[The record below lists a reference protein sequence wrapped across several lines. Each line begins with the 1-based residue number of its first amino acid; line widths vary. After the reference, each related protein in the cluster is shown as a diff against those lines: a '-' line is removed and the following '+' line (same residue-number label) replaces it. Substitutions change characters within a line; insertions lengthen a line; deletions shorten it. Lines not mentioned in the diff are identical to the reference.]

1 MSACKSWCSSW
12 KSSFGRRSRH
22 APSANHL
29 LRWRLQAL
37 EPTGCFKRFHRIA
50 QLDYELVDQIT
61 SGTLECPDVK
71 SRGSGCDTCQHQGC
85 LSFRATWSLNAHEA
99 SPFDQA
105 GAQHSQSPKC
115 RYGAVM
121 GHRPTS
127 ASQGTDQYSSPPENV
142 NR

>member
-12 KSSFGRRSRH
+12 KSSFGSRSRQ

-29 LRWRLQAL
+29 LRWRWQAL
-37 EPTGCFKRFHRIA
+37 EPTGCFKRFHRIN
-50 QLDYELVDQIT
+50 QLDYELVDQIA
-61 SGTLECPDVK
+61 SGTFECPDVK
-71 SRGSGCDTCQHQGC
+71 TRGSGGDACQHQGC
-85 LSFRATWSLNAHEA
+85 LAFRATWSLNAHEA

-105 GAQHSQSPKC
+105 GAQHSQSQKC